1 MRDINSTVLEK
12 ARSLA
17 LSWYCAV
24 PALCSAKQIE
34 HCIALEQ
41 KATDTATTRE
51 AVRAWYDALV
61 AMLGK
66 EVCEVYHPG
75 NDIGLVREY
84 AKETGIEDAAR
95 A

>member
-1 MRDINSTVLEK
+1 MQDINSTVLEK

-51 AVRAWYDALV
+51 AVRAWYDVLV
-61 AMLGK
+61 AICGK
-66 EVCEVYHPG
+66 EVCEVHHPG
-75 NDIGLVREY
+75 NDIVLVREY
-84 AKETGIEDAAR
+84 CGETSHDHAR